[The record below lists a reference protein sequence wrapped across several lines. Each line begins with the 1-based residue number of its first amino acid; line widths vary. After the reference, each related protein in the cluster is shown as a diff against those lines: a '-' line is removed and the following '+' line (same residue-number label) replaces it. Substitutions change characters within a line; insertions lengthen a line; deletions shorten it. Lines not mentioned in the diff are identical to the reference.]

1 MRSACAALESAVAA
15 EVCTFAS
22 EERNETRAAPALV
35 ATLVDFNF
43 VRVGRTAWRVKDG
56 AGLCHAAVDARLVVE
71 GLLLGE
77 SRSIGT
83 RTAVTQANGFGLVH
97 DDSRGGR
104 WLQPARAAASTQR
117 RSVLKHA
124 SQIY

>member
-1 MRSACAALESAVAA
+1 MKSVCAALESAVAA

-22 EERNETRAAPALV
+22 EERNETSAAPALV

-43 VRVGRTAWRVKDG
+43 VRVGRMAWRVKDG
-56 AGLCHAAVDARLVVE
+56 TGLCHAAVDARFVVE
-71 GLLLGE
+71 GLLLGK

-83 RTAVTQANGFGLVH
+83 RTAVTQATGFGLMH
-97 DDSRGGR
+97 DDSRAGR
-104 WLQPARAAASTQR
+104 RLQPAKAAASAQR

-124 SQIY
+124 SQTY